1 MVMGVFWTNLSNIAS
16 SINFFLAYPIPS
28 LPSVLP
34 NTLSRLL
41 CRQDFQTKLSR
52 HPDRAAPLKPIKR
65 RDLIYY
71 LKQLGFDGPY
81 SGKRHQFMLKDSLR
95 ITIPNPHQGDISAN
109 FLAKI
114 LGQAKVDISDWENL

>member
-1 MVMGVFWTNLSNIAS
+1 M
-16 SINFFLAYPIPS
+16 P
-28 LPSVLP
+28 
-34 NTLSRLL
+34 
-41 CRQDFQTKLSR
+41 
-52 HPDRAAPLKPIKR
+52 PLKPIKR

-81 SGKRHQFMLKDSLR
+81 SGKRHQFMLKDNLR

-114 LGQAKVDISDWENL
+114 LRSAKVDISDWENLYFFDCYVKIILWSQKAGFFPKSGVEIPRLSQKPAFLDFGFSRGESETGFLPKSG

>member
-1 MVMGVFWTNLSNIAS
+1 M
-16 SINFFLAYPIPS
+16 P
-28 LPSVLP
+28 
-34 NTLSRLL
+34 
-41 CRQDFQTKLSR
+41 
-52 HPDRAAPLKPIKR
+52 PLKPIKR

-114 LGQAKVDISDWENL
+114 LGQAKVDISDWDDH